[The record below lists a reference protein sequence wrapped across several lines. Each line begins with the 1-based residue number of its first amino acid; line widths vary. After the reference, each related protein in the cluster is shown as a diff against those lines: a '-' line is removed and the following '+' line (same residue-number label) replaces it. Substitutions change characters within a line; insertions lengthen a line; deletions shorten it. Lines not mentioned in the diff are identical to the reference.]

1 MCSRWIQLATFYP
14 FARGHYNRTWNGED
28 LKGGTE
34 PYNLEGNYLTMARN
48 SIYDRYQYLRHMY
61 TCLYETMMSGGTC
74 FDPLFYYYPE
84 DENLF

>member
-1 MCSRWIQLATFYP
+1 MCARWIQLATFYP
-14 FARGHYNRTWNGED
+14 FARGHYNRTWHGED

-34 PYNLEGNYLTMARN
+34 PYNLEGAYLTMARN

-74 FDPLFYYYPE
+74 FDLMFYNYPE
-84 DENLF
+84 DDTLF